1 MVEAFNKT
9 LEIALIK
16 VCNVQQHDWDQGIPT
31 ILWAY
36 KTTQKRLIGHTPFRL
51 VYGKEVVMPMEFIIH
66 SLRVASITNFM
77 EENIVQKHLQE
88 LMDLEEDR
96 FIAQQ
101 KAREGAIESLA

>member
-36 KTTQKRLIGHTPFRL
+36 KTT
-51 VYGKEVVMPMEFIIH
+51 
-66 SLRVASITNFM
+66 
-77 EENIVQKHLQE
+77 
-88 LMDLEEDR
+88 
-96 FIAQQ
+96 
-101 KAREGAIESLA
+101 